1 MAGPEK
7 ATHNMRPNQMS
18 KKSKDKDSKNEK
30 LKRAVQL
37 LKFILTFDDEEIRK
51 STIEAIIELLEDEID
66 K

>member
-1 MAGPEK
+1 
-7 ATHNMRPNQMS
+7 MRPNQMS